1 MISNA
6 PFMPAD
12 PSERFA
18 MIFRALQ
25 RSVADNGYRLKI
37 HGPLLVLIWNYLSR
51 QIARFAKIAAKPP
64 QSPRAPST
72 VERKP
77 TTKPKPAL
85 TLPRGFAWLIRLL
98 PNGPAAPIVAGATAR
113 GDLQLF
119 MEDPI
124 VQALLATHPSL
135 GRILRPLHTML
146 GLRYPPSI
154 KRPRKHTSSTKP
166 RPKRIRK
173 PKRQP
178 SFMDQYK
185 INPDGSI
192 DFTQDQLHEILGP
205 PPPPV
210 PPWHQPFIPSFNV
223 KKLWR
228 RGP

>member
-1 MISNA
+1 
-6 PFMPAD
+6 
-12 PSERFA
+12 
-18 MIFRALQ
+18 
-25 RSVADNGYRLKI
+25 
-37 HGPLLVLIWNYLSR
+37 
-51 QIARFAKIAAKPP
+51 
-64 QSPRAPST
+64 
-72 VERKP
+72 
-77 TTKPKPAL
+77 
-85 TLPRGFAWLIRLL
+85 
-98 PNGPAAPIVAGATAR
+98 
-113 GDLQLF
+113 
-119 MEDPI
+119 
-124 VQALLATHPSL
+124 SL

-154 KRPRKHTSSTKP
+154 KRPKSTKP

-192 DFTQDQLHEILGP
+192 DFTPEQLRDILGP

-228 RGP
+228 KGP

>member
-64 QSPRAPST
+64 QTPRAPRT

-77 TTKPKPAL
+77 TEPKPKPAL

-98 PNGPAAPIVAGATAR
+98 PNGPAAPIVPGANAR
-113 GDLQLF
+113 LELQHF

-154 KRPRKHTSSTKP
+154 KRPKWTKP

-192 DFTQDQLHEILGP
+192 DFTPEQLHEILGP

-228 RGP
+228 KGP